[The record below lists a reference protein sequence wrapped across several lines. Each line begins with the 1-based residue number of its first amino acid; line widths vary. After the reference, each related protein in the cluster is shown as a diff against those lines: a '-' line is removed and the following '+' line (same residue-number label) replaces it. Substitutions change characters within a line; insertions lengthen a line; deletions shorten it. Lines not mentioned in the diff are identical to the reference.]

1 MFSVKRILLSLV
13 LTSFVGT
20 SVFAET
26 DDEKVISMMKI
37 QVVLLNLMAGVDSLA
52 IKVYLKVRDPEI
64 TERVIA
70 QVIKKTR
77 GEQSHSDFANEIG
90 VSRDQLIASEKTGK
104 GLTSELLEKIW
115 QAGTPPT
122 FDEIVAW
129 QRQETLAGISR
140 SEIIVYQA
148 TSNEVRWA
156 TASLRRLQHYGTTD
170 DGVKPP
176 VSQLLANV
184 KANYGR
190 LLLFAKE
197 DMSGISVDSLID
209 KEKINDE
216 MISGLTA
223 TLDSENV
230 LLQHVG
236 HSFLNSKLNEL
247 QASKEEDNKS

>member
-1 MFSVKRILLSLV
+1 MFDVKRIFLSLV
-13 LTSFVGT
+13 LTSFIGT

-26 DDEKVISMMKI
+26 DDDKVVSMMKI
-37 QVVLLNLMAGVDSLA
+37 QVVLLNLMAGIDSLA
-52 IKVYLKVRDPEI
+52 MEVYLKINNPEI
-64 TERVIA
+64 SDRVIA

-77 GEQSHSDFANEIG
+77 GQQSHSDFANEIG

-104 GLTSELLEKIW
+104 GLTNELLEKIW
-115 QAGTPPT
+115 QTGTPPT
-122 FDEIVAW
+122 FDEIVAL
-129 QRQETLAGISR
+129 QKQETLVGVSR
-140 SEIIVYQA
+140 SEIIVWQA

-156 TASLRRLQHYGTTD
+156 TASLRRLQHYGTTN

-197 DMSGISVDSLID
+197 NMQEISIDSLIN
-209 KEKINDE
+209 KEKIDDQL
-216 MISGLTA
+216 ISGLTA
-223 TLDSENV
+223 TLDNENV

-236 HSFLNSKLNEL
+236 RNFLNSKLTEL
-247 QASKEEDNKS
+247 QPSKEEANES